1 MTNGDDNGA
10 RGKNSARKCL
20 DEMARNVATL
30 LVRYDALEKTLERL
44 HEEFSTEARACRVE
58 LSNIH
63 ERISNVRSDLTQV
76 HIDLASAISY
86 SKGSKAAHKSFLT
99 PVVAVLGT
107 IVSGLLVWIGTR
119 MVMGGGN

>member
-1 MTNGDDNGA
+1 MTDGDDNGA
-10 RGKNSARKCL
+10 RSKNSARECL

-44 HEEFSTEARACRVE
+44 HDEFATETRACRQE

-99 PVVAVLGT
+99 PVVAVIGT
-107 IVSGLLVWIGTR
+107 VVSGLLVWIGTR